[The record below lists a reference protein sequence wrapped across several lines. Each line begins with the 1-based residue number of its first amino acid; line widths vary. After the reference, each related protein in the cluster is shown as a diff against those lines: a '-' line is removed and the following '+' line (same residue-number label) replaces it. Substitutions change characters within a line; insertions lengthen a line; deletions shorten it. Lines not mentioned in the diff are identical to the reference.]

1 VVEPS
6 WSDAGHNTAAGAFEE
21 MMLIVSTASDEQLLV
36 ATPNDPESFGVF
48 YDRHHLAVLGA
59 LRQRAGGIEIALDV
73 AAEVFA
79 AALQRRSSFVDRG
92 PGSAKAWLYAIA
104 RNKLIDLYRS
114 GGAED
119 RARQQLGMRPLVVS
133 DTELDLLERRLDAQS
148 SGVLEALAEL
158 PEHERDAVRAR
169 VLGDCSYPVIAQSL
183 RVSESV
189 VRQRVSRGL
198 RKLRTTMEAPS

>member
-36 ATPNDPESFGVF
+36 ATPSDPESFGASMTAITSRSWV
-48 YDRHHLAVLGA
+48 RCASGLAVSRSHWTWQPRSLP
-59 LRQRAGGIEIALDV
+59 QR
-73 AAEVFA
+73 
-79 AALQRRSSFVDRG
+79 LQRRSSFVDRG
-92 PGSAKAWLYAIA
+92 PGSAKAWLHAIA

-133 DTELDLLERRLDAQS
+133 DTELELLERRLDAQS
-148 SGVLEALAEL
+148 SGVLGMGS
-158 PEHERDAVRAR
+158 PE
-169 VLGDCSYPVIAQSL
+169 
-183 RVSESV
+183 
-189 VRQRVSRGL
+189 
-198 RKLRTTMEAPS
+198 